1 MLSTDF
7 KLVSLSDYRGKIV
20 LLDFW
25 ATWCKSCQEEIPIF
39 IDLYDQYRDQG
50 FEMVGISID
59 SERLKVVNPFIEKLG
74 VNYTILLGEPNLMD
88 KYNIMAIPT
97 AVLIDQSGNIRK
109 RFTGAQLDRLIYENE
124 LKKLL

>member
-1 MLSTDF
+1 LLSTDF

>member
-1 MLSTDF
+1 
-7 KLVSLSDYRGKIV
+7 
-20 LLDFW
+20 
-25 ATWCKSCQEEIPIF
+25 
-39 IDLYDQYRDQG
+39 
-50 FEMVGISID
+50 MVGISID
-59 SERLKVVNPFIEKLG
+59 SERLKVVNPFIEKLV

>member
-1 MLSTDF
+1 LLSTDF
-7 KLVSLSDYRGKIV
+7 KLVSLSDYQGKIV

-97 AVLIDQSGNIRK
+97 AVLIDQSGNIRR

>member
-1 MLSTDF
+1 
-7 KLVSLSDYRGKIV
+7 
-20 LLDFW
+20 
-25 ATWCKSCQEEIPIF
+25 
-39 IDLYDQYRDQG
+39 
-50 FEMVGISID
+50 MVGISID

-124 LKKLL
+124 LKKLLWKNCRWLSWWAELSASEVVQHTLRKTNNFNLTYQVL